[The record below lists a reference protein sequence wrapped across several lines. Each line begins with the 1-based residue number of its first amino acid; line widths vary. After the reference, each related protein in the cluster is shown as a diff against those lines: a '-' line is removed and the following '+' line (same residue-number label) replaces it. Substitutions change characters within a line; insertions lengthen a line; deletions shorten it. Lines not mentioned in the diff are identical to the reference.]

1 MAEESAGTI
10 LIVDDER
17 SLLTVMEQY
26 LRRLH
31 YEVVACVSG
40 KEAWERF
47 SAHPSDYSLVLA
59 DIVMPD
65 MSGREM
71 LLRMLERNPNVGIL
85 ICSGYPFDLAT
96 LPAEYQGQVGF
107 LQKPFSPR
115 MLADA
120 VQKLIARNRAST

>member
-1 MAEESAGTI
+1 MGEGFAGSI

-31 YEVVACVSG
+31 YNVVACISG
-40 KEAWERF
+40 AEAWERF
-47 SAHPSDYSLVLA
+47 SARPSDYSLVLA
-59 DIVMPD
+59 DIMMPD
-65 MSGREM
+65 MSGRDM
-71 LLRMLERNPNVGIL
+71 LLRMLERNPSVGIL
-85 ICSGYPFDLAT
+85 ICSGYPFDVAS
-96 LPAEYQGQVGF
+96 LPAEHQGQVGF

-120 VQKLIARNRAST
+120 VRKLIAREAAG